1 MNRLSTMQNNWSEI
15 LDSYPDTTI
24 ACGKHAFQDIEY
36 LIHQLKPRT
45 IVVFTGRNSAD
56 ITGAWQQLSQ
66 ALVHRNQNIYRF
78 SDIEPEP
85 CIDTVNK
92 MVEFLKTRSPDEV
105 IAVGGGSV
113 LDAAKAAWAVYQ
125 SGIKL
130 ENLFGV
136 DKISGTAPA
145 VKLKKVICIPTT
157 SGTGSEATPYS
168 NIVDYAN
175 SVKRLIA
182 DPELIPE
189 YSFLI
194 PDLTVFMPEH
204 VTVATACD
212 AMAHSLEGFLNVRQD
227 AAHPSANNWAL
238 QSVKLVV
245 ENLPHVLQEP
255 ENIEA
260 RTALAVASCLGGM
273 VIRYKSTGLPHLC
286 SFSWFG
292 RIEHG
297 IAVSILLPHAL
308 DYYSQSTEVSQR
320 VMKLQNIFPGDSP
333 SAIISSYRK
342 FLSKCG
348 VPVSL
353 KVFTDI
359 TEELLDATAKSAG
372 QNKMKLELAPK
383 PVPLENSYEILSK
396 ILRSAFI

>member
-1 MNRLSTMQNNWSEI
+1 
-15 LDSYPDTTI
+15 
-24 ACGKHAFQDIEY
+24 
-36 LIHQLKPRT
+36 
-45 IVVFTGRNSAD
+45 
-56 ITGAWQQLSQ
+56 
-66 ALVHRNQNIYRF
+66 
-78 SDIEPEP
+78 
-85 CIDTVNK
+85 
-92 MVEFLKTRSPDEV
+92 MVEFLNTRSPDEV

-136 DKISGTAPA
+136 DKISGTEPA

-175 SVKRLIA
+175 SVKRLIT

-194 PDLTVFMPEH
+194 PDLTVSMPEH
-204 VTVATACD
+204 VTIATACD

-227 AAHPSANNWAL
+227 AAHPSANSWAL

-245 ENLPHVLQEP
+245 ENLPRVLQEP

-292 RIEHG
+292 HIEHG

-308 DYYSQSTEVSQR
+308 DYYIQSTEIRQR
-320 VMKLQNIFPGDSP
+320 VMKLQDIFPGDSP
-333 SAIISSYRK
+333 SAIISSYRN
-342 FLSKCG
+342 FLSECG
-348 VPVSL
+348 VPASL
-353 KVFTDI
+353 KAFPGI
-359 TEELLDATAKSAG
+359 TKELLDATAKNAG

-396 ILRSAFI
+396 ILCSAFI